1 MSLKGTP
8 IQNNVHEIWALFD
21 FLLPNFL
28 GSTSKF
34 MNEFAKP
41 ILKGQSCQASAADTY
56 QGMECLKL
64 LHQQVLPFILR
75 RVKSQVIQELPPK
88 IIMDVPCS
96 LSKQQS
102 ILYQQ
107 ILGRSGMKEALEI
120 VDKSILGAQ
129 SDDYDSNIGGGH
141 VFASLLQLRLICTHP
156 LLHSLFSSRLVNED
170 SNLSFA
176 RLESSGKLLA
186 LHDLLCHSG
195 ITEPGTIAA
204 DNDESCY
211 QVFDA
216 DGSDDDYL
224 QNDNSYTFSDN
235 TSVRVGS
242 ASKCLVFAQ
251 FTQSLDLIERL
262 LFEPHMPTLRYL
274 RLDGSIPENQRS
286 AIVDQFNQD
295 ADIQVLILTTK
306 AGGLGLNLTGEVTL
320 SFVLV
325 TPLCVHLSRIFS
337 SLVIAGADKVIFLE
351 SDWNPF
357 VDLQAMDR
365 AHRIGQTKTVNVYR
379 LVTTGTIE
387 EKIMELQRRKM
398 ATSDAVVNSDN
409 STIYSNGTDKLLD
422 IFTCRSGGSGSM
434 TDDNVLSY
442 LDDNVCIKEYSSLT
456 VDGFLLSM
464 KK

>member
-1 MSLKGTP
+1 
-8 IQNNVHEIWALFD
+8 
-21 FLLPNFL
+21 
-28 GSTSKF
+28 

-41 ILKGQSCQASAADTY
+41 ILKGQSCQATAADTH

-75 RVKSQVIQELPPK
+75 RLKSQVIRELPPK
-88 IIMDVPCS
+88 IITDVPCS

-107 ILGRSGMKEALEI
+107 ILERSGMKEALDI
-120 VDKSILGAQ
+120 FNKSILGAQ
-129 SDDYDSNIGGGH
+129 SDDSNIAGGH

-156 LLHSLFSSRLVNED
+156 FLQRLFSDKD
-170 SNLSFA
+170 SSLSFA
-176 RLESSGKLLA
+176 RLESSGKFLA
-186 LHDLLCHSG
+186 LHDLLCHAG

-204 DNDESCY
+204 DNDESGY
-211 QVFDA
+211 MIDADA
-216 DGSDDDYL
+216 DGSDIDYI

-235 TSVRVGS
+235 KSERLGGV
-242 ASKCLVFAQ
+242 SKCLVFAQ

-262 LFEPHMPTLRYL
+262 LFEPHMPSLRYL

-295 ADIQVLILTTK
+295 IGIQVLILTSK
-306 AGGLGLNLTGEVTL
+306 AGGLGLNLTGEITL

-325 TPLCVHLSRIFS
+325 TPFMCALIMDLFFIGH
-337 SLVIAGADKVIFLE
+337 AGADKVIFLE

-422 IFTCRSGGSGSM
+422 IFMCRSGGSEGT
-434 TDDNVLSY
+434 TDDNALSY
-442 LDDNVCIKEYSSLT
+442 LDDNVCIKEYSSLS
-456 VDGFLLSM
+456 VDGFLLSI